1 MKYIGIFTI
10 YILMQYCILS
20 YYVKVKG
27 LKLLD
32 KTITEGK
39 GSFTLNICKF
49 TSYLMSLNMLFTLIG
64 SVIIKTSGIEVVG
77 YVEIVRNQG
86 VIISML
92 YASVLMMYTVFNLIA
107 WLVPISS
114 VLIEGRLGMEHTNE
128 YDKILNGFRFN
139 GLMVV
144 LILLV
149 GYFILKI

>member
-1 MKYIGIFTI
+1 VKHIGIFTI

-20 YYVKVKG
+20 YYVKIKG

-39 GSFTLNICKF
+39 GSVTLNICKF
-49 TSYLMSLNMLFTLIG
+49 TSYLMSLNISFTLIG

-77 YVEIVRNQG
+77 YAEIVRNVG
-86 VIISML
+86 VIISTL
-92 YASVLMMYTVFNLIA
+92 YASVLMLYTVFNLIA

-114 VLIEGRLGMEHTNE
+114 VLIEGKLGMEHTNE
-128 YDKILNGFRFN
+128 YDKILNGIRFN